1 MIRMRVFLWVLVAL
15 AAGLFGLFAYQ
26 LSQPKDEFVHS
37 AMIGQE
43 IPAFDLPAAV
53 PDRPGLSSANLA
65 DGQPKLLNV
74 FASWCVP
81 CAAEAPNLARLE
93 AGGANIVAV
102 AIRDRPDDVAAFLAA
117 YGNPFSRIGKDDISA
132 VQMSIGSSGVPE
144 TFVIDGKGVI
154 RYQHIGDIRD
164 EDVAMLL
171 EKLREAGACSFGC
184 CSRCSWRSR
193 FLRSRRIRS
202 HPRPTP
208 IASSTTRRSKPVRR
222 R

>member
-15 AAGLFGLFAYQ
+15 CAGLFGLFAYQ

-53 PDRPGLSSANLA
+53 ADRPGLSSANLA

-102 AIRDRPDDVAAFLAA
+102 AIRDRPEDVAAFLAQ

-132 VQMSIGSSGVPE
+132 VQLSIGSSGVPE
-144 TFVIDGKGVI
+144 TFVVDGKGVI

-164 EDVAMLL
+164 DDVPMLL
-171 EKLREAGACSFGC
+171 DELRKAGA
-184 CSRCSWRSR
+184 
-193 FLRSRRIRS
+193 
-202 HPRPTP
+202 
-208 IASSTTRRSKPVRR
+208 
-222 R
+222 